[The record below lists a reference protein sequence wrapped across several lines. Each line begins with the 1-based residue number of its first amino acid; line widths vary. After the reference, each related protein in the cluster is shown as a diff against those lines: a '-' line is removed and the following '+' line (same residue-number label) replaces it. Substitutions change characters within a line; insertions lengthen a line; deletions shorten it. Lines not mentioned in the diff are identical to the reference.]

1 MKKFYFYNC
10 MLAMMFA
17 GALSLSS
24 CGDDNSGTEDPDV
37 QTSPSLLTNHRKK
50 TPCLLQTRRSVWT
63 ISHVRL

>member
-10 MLAMMFA
+10 MLAMIFA

-24 CGDDNSGTEDPDV
+24 AAMTTAELKTLTC

>member
-37 QTSPSLLTNHRKK
+37 PDQPITPDKPSE
-50 TPCLLQTRRSVWT
+50 
-63 ISHVRL
+63 